1 MNIANLVDPEI
12 YQAVSEAVSPEFAF
26 SYLVKAKQHHKTIVP
41 HTVVAWERLLDSTN
55 AMQALT
61 RLDVKLK
68 KPERWH
74 PNRDQPEHGAEAR
87 ALMARQG

>member
-26 SYLVKAKQHHKTIVP
+26 SYLVKAKQHHKTIIP
-41 HTVVAWERLLDSTN
+41 HTVVAWERLLDSTG
-55 AMQALT
+55 AMQALN

-74 PNRDQPEHGAEAR
+74 PNRDQPEFRSAA
-87 ALMARQG
+87 